1 MKKRTRFVEDDW
13 KKLVWMFEKS
23 QEDADFGHG
32 IVGTTYD
39 DEINPWCAYTHVV

>member
-1 MKKRTRFVEDDW
+1 
-13 KKLVWMFEKS
+13 MFEKS

-39 DEINPWCAYTHVV
+39 DEINP